1 MQLPWKTAWQLIK
14 KFKTELAYDP
24 AISLLGIHPKE
35 SVTGSLYTHVHS
47 SIIHSRQ
54 NRQNVGATQVSPD
67 RLIDAKYGVC
77 TL

>member
-35 SVTGSLYTHVHS
+35 SVAGSLYTHAHS
-47 SIIHSRQ
+47 SIIH